1 MKRFHVCLRRRQDRD
16 LISFFRQQDYSA
28 YSLLALAL
36 YSYIKQIPL
45 DISLNPVTVT
55 EQEKDLD
62 VGFFFSSKKKGSVS
76 KIIDVDAIAHYLEQI
91 PKGMGNQFVKGI
103 LRCVYGNVIYR
114 LGMDEVPKII
124 FQQEIL
130 PPVTPP
136 AKLQP
141 ENEPESMPKQEDTEV
156 SKLSDDV
163 FDLLESLLG

>member
-16 LISFFRQQDYSA
+16 LISFFRQQDHSA

-45 DISLNPVTVT
+45 DITLNPVTVT

-62 VGFFFSSKKKGSVS
+62 VGFFLSSKKKGSVA
-76 KIIDVDAIAHYLEQI
+76 KTIDVNAIANYLDQI

-114 LGMDEVPKII
+114 LGMDEIPNVTFLRESPI
-124 FQQEIL
+124 
-130 PPVTPP
+130 PTVTPEP
-136 AKLQP
+136 VSLPKSEPDPKPEDSEAAKI
-141 ENEPESMPKQEDTEV
+141 
-156 SKLSDDV
+156 SDDV